1 MKKIAIA
8 LLATCTFM
16 ACGNSQKPKQQSAD
30 SVTVKQTQQDDQDT
44 PPQTRVM
51 TVGDDIS
58 FDLGTGVLTIRG
70 VRYEFA
76 YVKPGTFTM
85 GATADMKDAD
95 GNERPAHKVTLTQ
108 GYYIGKTPVTWA
120 FWKTVM
126 GSYPSDAEGQGMAN
140 EASKHPDNE
149 PVNNIS
155 WKQAQ
160 SFAISLGA
168 EFGECAEFRLPT
180 EAEWEFAARG
190 GNKSKG
196 YKYSG
201 SNTIADVAWFADNT
215 ENGPHPV
222 AKKQPNELGLFDMSG
237 NVWEWCSDVY
247 APYTTKAQT
256 DPRGPEGLGE
266 SYVLRGGNCFV
277 DANNCRV
284 TARYMDS
291 PDNDDNPFYGL
302 RIVYVEGTGH

>member
-76 YVKPGTFTM
+76 YVKQGTFTM

-95 GNERPAHKVTLTQ
+95 GNEKPAHKVTLTQ

-120 FWKTVM
+120 FWKAIM

-140 EASKHPDNE
+140 EASKHPANE

-155 WKQAQ
+155 WEQAQ
-160 SFAISLGA
+160 SFAIRLGS

-180 EAEWEFAARG
+180 EAEWEFAAQG

-215 ENGPHPV
+215 ENRPHPV

-247 APYTTKAQT
+247 APYCSKAQT
-256 DPRGPEGLGE
+256 DTRGPEGLGE
-266 SYVLRGGNCFV
+266 SYVLRGGNCFM

-291 PDNDDNPFYGL
+291 PDNDDNPFYGF
-302 RIVYVEGTGH
+302 RIVYVETEGH